1 MHPLPDQRIIRRL
14 TSSAEGMYPMRLSL
28 AALKSMKDDR
38 PYAVLFLMNSLY
50 YMIVAA
56 FMPYLPAYYRSL
68 GFSMLQIGVLAAI
81 GSICAILI
89 QPVWSNLSDRLGN
102 RLLVLRIVIAGSL
115 VTVLLFSLP
124 RAFIGLFLVVTLFQ
138 SFFTAIMPVQDAIS
152 LTYCNQGGR
161 SYAGIRMG
169 GTVGYA
175 LLVMGTGY
183 LASTGTGMGRLVAL
197 AAVVFLA
204 MMALT
209 RSMPRD
215 DSGAVR
221 GRLTSLGTLLR
232 NRRLV
237 AFLMFAFAYYL
248 GLAFIFSFV
257 SVHIRNM
264 GLSNQYIGYAMF
276 IAAVSEIPV
285 LVLIDRVLRRM
296 SPARIMLA
304 SGLVLAVRLLLT
316 SQATDFAG
324 IALAQCLHG
333 LCYMTVFYS
342 GMQFINREVS
352 AELKASGVGL
362 LALIQSGLASILS
375 SVAGGWLADRM
386 SIPRVMLLDA
396 VFVLIVTAVG
406 FGVYLLRNRIPYLRP
421 TA

>member
-1 MHPLPDQRIIRRL
+1 
-14 TSSAEGMYPMRLSL
+14 MRLSL
-28 AALKSMKDDR
+28 SALKSMKDDR
-38 PYAVLFLMNSLY
+38 PYSVLFLMNFLY

-68 GFSMLQIGVLAAI
+68 GFSLLQIGVLAAI

-89 QPVWSNLSDRLGN
+89 QPIWSSLSDRMGN

-115 VTVLLFSLP
+115 VTVLMFSLP
-124 RAFIGLFLVVTLFQ
+124 RAFFGWFLVVILFQ
-138 SFFTAIMPVQDAIS
+138 SFFTSIMPVQDAIS

-175 LLVMGTGY
+175 LLVMGSTGY

-197 AAVVFLA
+197 AAVGFLA

-209 RSMPRD
+209 RFMPRD

-304 SGLVLAVRLLLT
+304 SGLVLAVRLMLMA
-316 SQATDFAG
+316 QATDFAG

-342 GMQFINREVS
+342 GMQFINREVP

-386 SIPRVMLLDA
+386 SIPRVMRLDA
-396 VFVLIVTAVG
+396 AFVFSVTVVG
-406 FGVYLLRNRIPYLRP
+406 IGIYLLRNRIPYLRP
-421 TA
+421 SA